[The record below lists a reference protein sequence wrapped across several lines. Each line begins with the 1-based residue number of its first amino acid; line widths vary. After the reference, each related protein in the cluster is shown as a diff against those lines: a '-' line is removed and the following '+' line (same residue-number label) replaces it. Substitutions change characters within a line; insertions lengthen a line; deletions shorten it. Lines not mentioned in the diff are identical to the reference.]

1 MTIEQVAAS
10 ESASDPSTGEHSA
23 VTQTATHQ
31 PAINQSE
38 RPHVDPAALMALED
52 VMEDEYPLL
61 LDTFLSDSQLRLNEL
76 HRSRDLVKLGHAA
89 HSFKGSSGNM
99 GALRLAQLCSELEQY
114 CRQGTLEGV
123 DAHVQRIDG
132 EFALVLELYAEERA
146 RFPR

>member
-1 MTIEQVAAS
+1 M
-10 ESASDPSTGEHSA
+10 
-23 VTQTATHQ
+23 
-31 PAINQSE
+31 NQSE

-61 LDTFLSDSQLRLNEL
+61 LDTFLNDSQLRLNEL
-76 HRSRDLVKLGHAA
+76 HRSRDLVELGHAA